1 MVALS
6 VLDLAVVP
14 DGGTSAGALADTT
27 KRWGRLHRVH
37 FRHTIANA
45 IPAATR
51 AGRGRKRPRS
61 A

>member
-27 KRWGRLHRVH
+27 RLAAHR
-37 FRHTIANA
+37 R
-45 IPAATR
+45 AARLCPLLDTTTCHR
-51 AGRGRKRPRS
+51 QHRRPS
-61 A
+61 